1 MDSEQYRE
9 MRENFQA
16 AAEACSLR
24 DRKIYLFGH
33 CGATEELADLILNQG
48 YGIEAILDNS
58 RTKQGR
64 QYRGIV
70 IREPS
75 AVLEHDS
82 RKSVVFL
89 VTRFYEAMYAQLRKL
104 GFDGKVQ
111 KLVEYDTGA
120 VFSFTGDCEKK
131 K

>member
-48 YGIEAILDNS
+48 YGI
-58 RTKQGR
+58 
-64 QYRGIV
+64 
-70 IREPS
+70 
-75 AVLEHDS
+75 
-82 RKSVVFL
+82 
-89 VTRFYEAMYAQLRKL
+89 
-104 GFDGKVQ
+104 
-111 KLVEYDTGA
+111 
-120 VFSFTGDCEKK
+120 
-131 K
+131 